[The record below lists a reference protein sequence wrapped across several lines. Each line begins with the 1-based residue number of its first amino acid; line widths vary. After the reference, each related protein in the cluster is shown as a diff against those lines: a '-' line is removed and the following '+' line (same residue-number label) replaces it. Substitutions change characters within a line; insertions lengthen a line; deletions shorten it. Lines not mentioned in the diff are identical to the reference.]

1 MTLRFPPGGSRAADV
16 TQLLAATPYRL
27 VREIGRGMAGL
38 VYEVEHEFLG
48 RRLAL
53 KVLHP
58 SNRESTT
65 ATRMRVEAQVLG
77 RIQHPNVVEVIDFWV
92 AADGRPCIVMELLEG
107 RTLADRLDEMPQLPV
122 LDVIE
127 LAAQTLSA
135 LMMAHSL
142 GVVHRDL
149 KPENLFFH
157 VPVSGASTVV
167 KVLDFGLVR
176 LLPNAALGTGALPA
190 MRTKTGSLVG
200 SPYYMSPEARAGERV
215 DARADLY
222 SLGVII
228 YVALTGTGPFD
239 ETAGP
244 PPAPSTLRADGASPA
259 LDALVLRAIAP
270 RIEDRFRSADEFL
283 EGLAPL
289 RTPARRGARSP

>member
-1 MTLRFPPGGSRAADV
+1 MTLPFPPGGSRAADV

-27 VREIGRGMAGL
+27 VRELGRGVAGR
-38 VYEVEHEFLG
+38 VYEIEHEFLG

-53 KVLHP
+53 KVLH
-58 SNRESTT
+58 SNNRESTN

-77 RIQHPNVVEVIDFWV
+77 RIQHPNVVEVVDFWV

-107 RTLADRLDEMPQLPV
+107 STLAARLDEMPQL
-122 LDVIE
+122 LAADVVE

-135 LMMAHSL
+135 LVTAHSL

-149 KPENLFFH
+149 KPENLFLH

-176 LLPNAALGTGALPA
+176 VLPHAALGTGALPA
-190 MRTKTGSLVG
+190 LRTKTGSLVG
-200 SPYYMSPEARAGERV
+200 SPQYMSPEARAGERV

-222 SLGVII
+222 SLGVIL
-228 YVALTGTGPFD
+228 YVGLTGSGPFD
-239 ETAGP
+239 ETVGP
-244 PPAPSTLRADGASPA
+244 PAAPSKLRVDGEPSA

-270 RIEDRFRSADEFL
+270 RIEDRFQSADEFL
-283 EGLAPL
+283 EALAPL
-289 RTPARRGARSP
+289 RAPAPRRR